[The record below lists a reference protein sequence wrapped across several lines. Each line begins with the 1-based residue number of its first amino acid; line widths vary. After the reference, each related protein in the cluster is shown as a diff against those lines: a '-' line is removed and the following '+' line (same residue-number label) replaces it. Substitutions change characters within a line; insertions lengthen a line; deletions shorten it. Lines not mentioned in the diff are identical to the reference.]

1 MSLYDY
7 LIIGFVVINILI
19 FLYLVWFNNTLEK
32 TKVLLQKESERLNE
46 INNAL
51 ELTKRELS
59 QRERQ
64 LEVKGKYIN
73 EQNRMLEQ
81 KKAAFVIFD

>member
-81 KKAAFVIFD
+81 KKSAFIIFD